1 MGFFNFFRKLVSA
14 DEDRKIKKLSRR
26 INDLSKESSAIAAK
40 QKKRP
45 SSVDVSSWYSLTPI
59 SQDTIQVNV
68 FSPLTLGEVQS
79 MAGLLDKRRDAE
91 LAHKRHIRSVLTERF
106 VYISSQIKLENAG
119 RAEEVLY
126 AMSPLVQELHEESY
140 DARFAELQL
149 QIEQLKALLIQKEIE
164 RREQEKRRL
173 AEEKARKERQ
183 KAQQADRIRQQKIKK
198 EQEKQEEA
206 SLYEKQ
212 LARIE
217 RERQQL
223 CTNVTAKKKNSNAYL
238 QYLSE
243 HNVHCFYH
251 FTDERNIPSIKK
263 FRGLYSWYYCS
274 QHNIEIPN
282 AGGDSISRN
291 LDCIHGLQDYVRLSF
306 CDDHPMAWKKQKEG
320 ADLVLLRIKVDV
332 AAFQDTLFSNMNAAD
347 SDQLHG
353 GELKDLK
360 RVNIKATQRNYV
372 RREDPDF
379 RAHQAECM
387 VKTFVPIEYIENIN
401 NPDYI

>member
-1 MGFFNFFRKLVSA
+1 MGFFNFLRKLVSA

-40 QKKRP
+40 QMKRL
-45 SSVDVSSWYSLTPI
+45 SSVDVSLWYSLTPI
-59 SQDTIQVNV
+59 SQDATQVNV
-68 FSPLTLGEVQS
+68 FSPLMLGEVQS
-79 MAGLLDKRRDAE
+79 MAGLLAKRRDAE
-91 LAHKRHIRSVLTERF
+91 FAHKRHIQSVLTERF

-164 RREQEKRRL
+164 RREQEKRKL

-183 KAQQADRIRQQKIKK
+183 KAQQAERIRQQEIEK
-198 EQEKQEEA
+198 EREA
-206 SLYEKQ
+206 QRYEDRP
-212 LARIE
+212 AGIE

-223 CTNVTAKKKNSNAYL
+223 YTDVTVKKKNSNAYL

-251 FTDERNIPSIKK
+251 FTDERNLPSIKK

-274 QHNIEIPN
+274 KHNIEIPN

-291 LDCIHGLQDYVRLSF
+291 LDRIHNLQDYVRLSF

-320 ADLVLLRIKVDV
+320 ADLVLLRIKVGV
-332 AAFQDTLFSNMNAAD
+332 AAFQDTLFSDMNAAD
-347 SDQLHG
+347 SNEIHG
-353 GELKDLK
+353 GDLAALK
-360 RVNIKATQRNYV
+360 RVDIKATQRNYV
-372 RREDPDF
+372 SRNDPDF